1 MNTQIHFG
9 FLKSPLGLV
18 AVAVS
23 ARGICCITLG
33 DAASA
38 LASDLE
44 RRFPDA
50 QLSRDD
56 AKLRRELTKVAA
68 FIDDPA
74 RGLDLPLD
82 PGGTEFQQRVWRAL
96 REIPVGETVSYAEIA
111 RRIDAPTSFRA
122 VAQACGAN
130 RIALAIPCHR
140 VVRGDGGISGY
151 RWGVS
156 RKRALLDKEVG
167 KRALLDKEVGKRA
180 LLDKEGGNRAR
191 VERPITGR
199 APPPRGAS

>member
-9 FLKSPLGLV
+9 FFKSPLGLV
-18 AVAVS
+18 AVAS
-23 ARGICCITLG
+23 SSRGICSITLG
-33 DAASA
+33 DAEAV
-38 LASDLE
+38 LARDLE

-50 QLSRDD
+50 QLTRDD
-56 AKLRRELTKVAA
+56 GKLRREFAKIAA

-74 RGLDLPLD
+74 RGLDVTLD
-82 PGGTEFQQRVWRAL
+82 VGGTDFQRRVWRAL
-96 REIPVGETVSYAEIA
+96 RGIPAGETVSYAEIA

-156 RKRALLDKEVG
+156 RKRALLEKEAG
-167 KRALLDKEVGKRA
+167 KRALLEKEAGKRV
-180 LLDKEGGNRAR
+180 LLERKLSLRVPAARAR
-191 VERPITGR
+191 
-199 APPPRGAS
+199 S

>member
-1 MNTQIHFG
+1 MNTQIQYGLF
-9 FLKSPLGLV
+9 KSSLGLV
-18 AVAVS
+18 LIAAS
-23 ARGICCITLG
+23 SRGICSITLG

-44 RRFPDA
+44 RRFPEA
-50 QLSRDD
+50 QLTRDD
-56 AKLRRELTKVAA
+56 GKLRREFAQVEA
-68 FIDDPA
+68 FIDDPR
-74 RGLDLPLD
+74 RGLDVPLD
-82 PGGTEFQQRVWRAL
+82 IGGTDFQQRVWRAL
-96 REIPVGETVSYAEIA
+96 REVPAGKTVSYAEIA

-156 RKRALLDKEVG
+156 RKRALLEKEADKRALLEKEADKRALLEKEAG
-167 KRALLDKEVGKRA
+167 KRALFTERA
-180 LLDKEGGNRAR
+180 AQ
-191 VERPITGR
+191 ERGR
-199 APPPRGAS
+199 S